1 MVLDA
6 VLSVTDVTLQAS
18 LNAQVHTGSNIV
30 LGHALRW
37 DSQGRLAV
45 DVANDAEADNTRPIT
60 AAAVF
65 TEIGNIDV
73 LLQTI

>member
-6 VLSVTDVTLQAS
+6 ALSVTDVTLQAS
-18 LNAQVHTGSNIV
+18 LNAQVHTSSNIT
-30 LGHALRW
+30 LGHALLW